1 MFRPSSFILLL
12 FSVESVYGVCNDSIG
27 ARRTPP
33 FITDGVKILKNV
45 QKIWRTPTL
54 LLLTLYKLSTEN
66 DK

>member
-1 MFRPSSFILLL
+1 MFRPSSFISLL
-12 FSVESVYGVCNDSIG
+12 FSVESVYGVCNDSFG

-45 QKIWRTPTL
+45 QKIQRTPTL
-54 LLLTLYKLSTEN
+54 LLLTRSTLFTEN